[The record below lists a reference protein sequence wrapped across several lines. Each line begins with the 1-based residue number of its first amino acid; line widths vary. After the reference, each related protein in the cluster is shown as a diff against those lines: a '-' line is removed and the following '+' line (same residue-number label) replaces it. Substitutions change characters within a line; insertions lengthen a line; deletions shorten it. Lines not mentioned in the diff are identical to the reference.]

1 MQEITKEWETNMSMK
16 ESALFSDMTHNKN
29 EVWCIGNGQIA
40 EAMTMSYEVSHTL
53 NCMHDQMAILII
65 EEDEEK

>member
-1 MQEITKEWETNMSMK
+1 MQEITKGLEINMSMK
-16 ESALFSDMTHNKN
+16 ERSSYPLKTKRGGTY
-29 EVWCIGNGQIA
+29 CIGNGQVQ
-40 EAMTMSYEVSHTL
+40 EAMSMSYEVSHTL